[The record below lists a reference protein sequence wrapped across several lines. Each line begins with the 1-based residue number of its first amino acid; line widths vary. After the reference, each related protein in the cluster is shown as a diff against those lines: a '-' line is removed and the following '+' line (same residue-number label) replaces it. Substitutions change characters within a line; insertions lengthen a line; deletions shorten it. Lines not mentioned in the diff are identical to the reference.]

1 MGLLGVLT
9 FKFIPVSDNETR
21 IVQTHRVSGYDA
33 NGLEGLAPI
42 VDLVQSLQ
50 LNRLKARFESRF

>member
-1 MGLLGVLT
+1 MGLLGVLR